1 MSHIAGP
8 PTSIISLMI
17 HYDCGEFLTSDG
29 LCPNCNFHPDMQSTG
44 FRNMS
49 SSFLLLREGHTFLGS
64 NRRTYA
70 QPKLIKKRDP
80 MTDESKPSTVE
91 INGGVLTRA
100 AKSQKCNCNLPDMKT
115 NAIESGDE
123 WTCSCGQGWRARP
136 EKTEALIGTLYWR
149 RIAKR
154 TSKESTGTPTESE

>member
-1 MSHIAGP
+1 
-8 PTSIISLMI
+8 
-17 HYDCGEFLTSDG
+17 
-29 LCPNCNFHPDMQSTG
+29 
-44 FRNMS
+44 
-49 SSFLLLREGHTFLGS
+49 
-64 NRRTYA
+64 
-70 QPKLIKKRDP
+70 
-80 MTDESKPSTVE
+80 MTDTSNPSSKNPATAGLAPPKARVE
-91 INGGVLTRA
+91 INGGILTRA

-115 NAIESGDE
+115 NAIENGDE